1 MIIRNIKLRKIQ
13 KTDLKYFLK
22 WWQDKELIKLT
33 SGIVEKSP
41 KVLAGYFL
49 DLLNNN
55 KNHHYLI
62 MLGRKAIGHV
72 AIVHRNK
79 NSFEL
84 NIVIGEKEYWGKGY
98 GTLAIKH
105 ALRLVFGRL
114 QYKKAYL
121 EVRSDNK
128 RAIRAYEKCGFIKK
142 GIKKYPQNKYQPVVL
157 RMVLY
162 SQHQPK
168 KFSFGSL

>member
-1 MIIRNIKLRKIQ
+1 LS
-13 KTDLKYFLK
+13 FL
-22 WWQDKELIKLT
+22 QTL
-33 SGIVEKSP
+33 V
-41 KVLAGYFL
+41 
-49 DLLNNN
+49 NNN

-114 QYKKAYL
+114 QYKKA
-121 EVRSDNK
+121 
-128 RAIRAYEKCGFIKK
+128 
-142 GIKKYPQNKYQPVVL
+142 
-157 RMVLY
+157 
-162 SQHQPK
+162 
-168 KFSFGSL
+168 